1 MSTPYVFIFTV
12 SSENYIRIVSVVS
25 MSEESALEAIENE
38 YGDSTI
44 EFIEF
49 VSIMV
54 LDTPKEIFEIDFRN

>member
-1 MSTPYVFIFTV
+1 MSYPDVYMFKVTSGY
-12 SSENYIRIVSVVS
+12 SIRIIAILA

-38 YGDSTI
+38 YSDSTI
-44 EFIEF
+44 ELIES